1 MTREFEK
8 GKKLNRNIGLFAFLG
23 AVFSIAMALLFIFNI
38 PAGIA
43 IFAFGILYVPTYLHL
58 LLELQ
63 RQTGMKYL
71 IGTITKEKQL

>member
-8 GKKLNRNIGLFAFLG
+8 GKKLNRKIGLFAFLG

-38 PAGIA
+38 ATGIA
-43 IFAFGILYVPTYLHL
+43 IFACGILYVPTYLHL

-63 RQTGMKYL
+63 SQTGMEYL
-71 IGTITKEKQL
+71 IGTITKVKQL